1 LWVSHC
7 DTRNQYPT
15 QKPIVHHRPTGQ
27 TLSPSTQSNTTLQIL
42 RWFGGEENTIRQM
55 KKAILLLFFL
65 PCIAFGQTTAIPDIQ
80 FEWNLINMGY
90 DTGTPDGSVPTAN
103 IDTVTYLSVWNKNIS
118 DLTGIEDFTAL
129 ITLGCNN
136 NQITSLDVSNN
147 TALED
152 LDCRHNLLTTLVVNN
167 PQLELLYCDDNLLAS
182 LDVSQCLDL
191 EQLRASNNKLT
202 SLDLSQN
209 INFDDELYLSHNELT
224 SLNIKN
230 GMNYLISNNQFTT
243 VNNPDLYCIEVDDPT
258 YSNVNWSIVGTNI
271 DAQHYFALSCATSV
285 DDVENTNK

>member
-1 LWVSHC
+1 
-7 DTRNQYPT
+7 
-15 QKPIVHHRPTGQ
+15 
-27 TLSPSTQSNTTLQIL
+27 
-42 RWFGGEENTIRQM
+42 M
-55 KKAILLLFFL
+55 KKLLLILLCL
-65 PCIAFGQTTAIPDIQ
+65 PILTLAQQQTSVPDAN
-80 FEWNLINMGY
+80 FEQALINLGY
-90 DTGTPDGSVPTAN
+90 DAVPINGLVPTAN
-103 IDTVTYLSVWNKNIS
+103 INTIDTLYVNGQNIANLS
-118 DLTGIEDFTAL
+118 GIEDFTAL

-285 DDVENTNK
+285 DEFENTNKELLKITNILGIATKQTNQPLFYIYDDGTVEKRIVIE